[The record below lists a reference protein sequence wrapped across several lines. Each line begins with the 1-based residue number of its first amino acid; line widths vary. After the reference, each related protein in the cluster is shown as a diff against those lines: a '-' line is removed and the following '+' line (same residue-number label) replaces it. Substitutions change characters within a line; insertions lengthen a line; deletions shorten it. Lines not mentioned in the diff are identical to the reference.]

1 MLADFPERAL
11 LADEDGVTP
20 LGLSIALRDEELTTA
35 IITSAQMEGAIGR
48 LLTQRSQG
56 HLPLHAAT
64 LTGDSTI
71 ISALLIANASASA
84 VDGEGRLPLH
94 LAARMGSFDACDLL
108 VERMPWVINQMSY
121 GGLSPLHEAILA
133 GQEPCALHLLSL
145 GASPLQR
152 GAGGNTAVH
161 LAAACKRERH
171 VSHTLPSLPI
181 DAFQPP
187 PPPLFEPPSI

>member
-20 LGLSIALRDEELTTA
+20 LGRSIALRDEELTTA

-108 VERMPWVINQMSY
+108 VERMQ
-121 GGLSPLHEAILA
+121 HA
-133 GQEPCALHLLSL
+133 
-145 GASPLQR
+145 R
-152 GAGGNTAVH
+152 
-161 LAAACKRERH
+161 RH
-171 VSHTLPSLPI
+171 VLRSGSGGGHGW
-181 DAFQPP
+181 DARRGPRIGRFRDAPHRDGR
-187 PPPLFEPPSI
+187 SAG